1 MLLSTVGIPAT
12 ESASPT
18 AISSAILKGL
28 SYLASNQSPGGYW
41 SDGAPVA
48 STAMAVL
55 AFENEGFYG
64 WNTSSPYYTTVQ
76 DGLNWLFSQASTVA
90 INGANS
96 AGNPDVSGDGYG
108 IAWNGDGQSVYETPM
123 VLAAIV
129 ASNAPTNVTTTGPAG
144 VVGLTYKHVAQDIV
158 DWIAWAQN
166 SVPGNGIYEGG
177 WRYGPQYGT
186 SDNSVSQW
194 PVMGLLA
201 AQLWGVNAPGWVKT
215 ELQKWIKSDQDLT
228 GNPNTNLYYGAFDYL
243 PGYGPGYIV
252 SPAESAAG
260 ILELTYVGASNT
272 NASILAAEGYLYRDW
287 HTGTPGDN
295 PDGCSQG
302 WGCGFNYNIGA
313 LYDMYAVM
321 KAMRS
326 TTPTPTTFIQNY
338 TGTAKIEWYNGTGQY
353 ADALVGNQSSD
364 GHWNNWVNWWEND
377 GVSNYL
383 GTAWGT
389 LILEPIPVR
398 VTYTLTVHVNDS
410 STNNPIPGAD
420 VKAVG
425 PTTLMGVATS
435 GTVVFTGVQA
445 GSYNV
450 SASATGYKS
459 AWKVVDLDANT
470 AITLKLSTST
480 SPSGVPEF
488 AIPTAAIAALSLV
501 ALALLSV
508 FRRSKSPRK
517 LIKAP

>member
-12 ESASPT
+12 ESASRT
-18 AISSAILKGL
+18 DISNAIAKGL
-28 SYLASNQSPGGYW
+28 SYLASNQNPDGSW
-41 SDGAPVA
+41 SGAPVT

-64 WNTSSPYYTTVQ
+64 WNTSSPYHTTVQ
-76 DGLNWLFSQASTVA
+76 DGVNWLFSQASVGT
-90 INGANS
+90 ISGSNS
-96 AGNPDVSGDGYG
+96 AGSPDVSGDGYG
-108 IAWNGDGQSVYETPM
+108 IGWYGDGQSVYETPM

-129 ASNAPTNVTTTGPAG
+129 ASNAPTNVTTTGPSG
-144 VVGLTYKHVAQDIV
+144 VLGLTYKHVAQDIV

-166 SVPGNGIYEGG
+166 SVAGNGVYEGG
-177 WRYGPQYGT
+177 WRYYPQYGS

-201 AQLWGVNAPGWVKT
+201 AQLWGVNAPTWVKT

-228 GNPNTNLYYGAFDYL
+228 GNPATNPYYGAFDYL
-243 PGYGPGYIV
+243 PGYTPAYIV

-272 NASILAAEGYLYRDW
+272 NSSVLAAEGYLYKDW
-287 HTGTPGDN
+287 LTGTPGNN
-295 PDGCSQG
+295 PNGCSPV

-321 KAMRS
+321 KAMRT

-338 TGTAKIEWYNGTGQY
+338 TGTAKIDWYNGTNQY

-364 GHWNNWVNWWEND
+364 GHWNNWVAWAENGD
-377 GVSNYL
+377 VSNNL

-398 VTYTLTVHVNDS
+398 VTYSLGVHVVDNIG
-410 STNNPIPGAD
+410 NPISGAA
-420 VKAVG
+420 VSAVG
-425 PTTLMGVATS
+425 PTTLNGLTNAGGNVT
-435 GTVVFTGVQA
+435 FNGVQA
-445 GSYNV
+445 GTYDVTASKTGYT
-450 SASATGYKS
+450 SASVS
-459 AWKVVDLDANT
+459 VNLDT
-470 AITLKLSTST
+470 DTTITLKLSST
-480 SPSGVPEF
+480 PTGVPEF
-488 AIPTAAIAALSLV
+488 AIPSAAIV
-501 ALALLSV
+501 ALAFLALALFSA
-508 FRRSKSPRK
+508 RARSRNPRK
-517 LIKAP
+517 SVKAS